1 MELSLNIEYELMSA
15 VKIVSEL
22 YGSKNKNEVHEKI
35 SNE

>member
-22 YGSKNKNEVHEKI
+22 YDSKNKNEVHEKI

>member
-22 YGSKNKNEVHEKI
+22 WEFNNKNEVHEKI
-35 SNE
+35 YNE